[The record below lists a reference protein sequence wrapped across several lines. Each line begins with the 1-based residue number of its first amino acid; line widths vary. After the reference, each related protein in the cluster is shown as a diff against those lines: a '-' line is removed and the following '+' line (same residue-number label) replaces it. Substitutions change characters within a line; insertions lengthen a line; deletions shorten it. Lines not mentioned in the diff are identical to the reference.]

1 MKGSQPLALALV
13 VLAVIFAIA
22 AVFFFT
28 VKTTF
33 LAGGAH
39 PALHWKHAIVFTVL
53 AVLSL
58 IAANFARPKATA
70 R

>member
-1 MKGSQPLALALV
+1 MKGSQPLALGLI

-39 PALHWKHAIVFTVL
+39 PELHWKHAIVFTVL

-58 IAANFARPKATA
+58 IAANFARPKAA
-70 R
+70 VR

>member
-1 MKGSQPLALALV
+1 MKGSQPLALALI

-39 PALHWKHAIVFTVL
+39 PELHWKHAIVFTVL

-58 IAANFARPKATA
+58 IAANFARPKRAVS
-70 R
+70 